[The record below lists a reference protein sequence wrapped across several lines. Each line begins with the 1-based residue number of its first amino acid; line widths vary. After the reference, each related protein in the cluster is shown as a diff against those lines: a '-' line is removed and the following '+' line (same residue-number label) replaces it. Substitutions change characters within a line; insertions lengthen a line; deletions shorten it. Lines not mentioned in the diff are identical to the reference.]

1 MPASPLRPA
10 ALLICLAL
18 LGACQR
24 ETEALEPAPE
34 KAPAGVGADVAALGP
49 APIAPLGAPVAEAFS
64 YPERAYAVDHAF
76 WGRAPSYAFVNE
88 TTQGY
93 AWRTRGDWRR
103 LAEPTARGWRF
114 VYYAPDRPHP
124 FFVRDGARSYAFD
137 DAGRLVA
144 VYDGKGALAP
154 APAPEE
160 APPAELAGRYLA
172 HAANLAAA
180 EREERFEVDRRVW
193 ESKLPALYAPLAT
206 ARYAAQTTPAWRAWR
221 IETRGRDLALVL
233 QDPKLIRSAFVDPRP
248 KPKPAPAPA
257 IAAPAAS
264 APAATAP
271 APSGATT
278 PAAAAPPRARP
289 SAPPPSA
296 APPEP
301 EPIPEPPTEPAA

>member
-1 MPASPLRPA
+1 MPATPLRPA

-24 ETEALEPAPE
+24 EVEALEPAPE
-34 KAPAGVGADVAALGP
+34 KAPAGVGADLAALGP
-49 APIAPLGAPVAEAFS
+49 APVAPLGASVAEGFS
-64 YPERAYAVDHAF
+64 YPERAYALDHAF

-144 VYDGKGALAP
+144 VYDAKGALAP

-160 APPAELAGRYLA
+160 PPPAELAGRYLA

-193 ESKLPALYAPLAT
+193 EAKLPAVYAPLAA

-233 QDPKLIRSAFVDPRP
+233 QDSKLIRSAFVDPRP
-248 KPKPAPAPA
+248 KPKPAPAPMVEA
-257 IAAPAAS
+257 PPAAVAGQPAPATPPAPAAASPQAAPQAPAAAPAAE
-264 APAATAP
+264 APLP
-271 APSGATT
+271 D
-278 PAAAAPPRARP
+278 
-289 SAPPPSA
+289 
-296 APPEP
+296 
-301 EPIPEPPTEPAA
+301 